1 MTEISGKSVWVM
13 AKGFA
18 PDEGGHQTYAEQVAL
33 AYARKGARVSVFTQS
48 SVGPRLATHQGL
60 LLIDI
65 GPGKGPWILSRW
77 LSALQR
83 ERREGAEAP
92 DFVHAT
98 TWRTAVPALLLG
110 YQTCVTFHGREFMY
124 ARGLTQ
130 SILKWVARRGNP
142 LVAVSQYSA
151 QKLGEQLGPGAAQPI
166 IAWNG
171 VSIKPLPRR
180 QKAHYPLMLLSLC
193 RLEPRKNIIAAV
205 QAAATLARKGYDF
218 RYVICGRGPELDAVR
233 ALVDSLAMSHCIEV
247 LGFVDHARA
256 LRLYAQADVFVHPQM
271 TVDQG
276 RDFEGFGIAIADA
289 MFAGC
294 AVILGI
300 EGGASEL
307 IVHGESGLA
316 VDGRNVEAIADAI
329 GMLLKN
335 HDMRTSLALRGQQRA
350 TELFQ
355 WDRHVA
361 LVLQEQ
367 R

>member
-1 MTEISGKSVWVM
+1 MTGISGKLVWVM

-48 SVGPRLATHQGL
+48 SVGPRLVRHEGL
-60 LLIDI
+60 QLIDI
-65 GPGKGPWILSRW
+65 GPGKGPSVLFRW
-77 LSALQR
+77 LSALKR
-83 ERREGAEAP
+83 EKRNCAEAP
-92 DFVHAT
+92 DFVHAI

-110 YQTCVTFHGREFMY
+110 YKTCVTFHGREFMY
-124 ARGLTQ
+124 AKGLTL
-130 SILKWVARRGNP
+130 SVLKFVARHGNP

-151 QKLGEQLGPGAAQPI
+151 DRLRERLGPGTAQPNV
-166 IAWNG
+166 AWNG

-180 QKAHYPLMLLSLC
+180 EQAHDPPLLLSLC

-205 QAAATLARKGYDF
+205 QAAASLARKGYDF

-233 ALVDSLAMSHCIEV
+233 ALVDTLAMSHCIEV
-247 LGFVDHARA
+247 LGFVDQARA
-256 LRLYAQADVFVHPQM
+256 LRLYAEADVFVHPQIA
-271 TVDQG
+271 VDQG
-276 RDFEGFGIAIADA
+276 RDFEGFGIAVADA
-289 MFAGC
+289 MYAGC

-316 VDGRNVEAIADAI
+316 VDGRNVEVIAEAIA
-329 GMLLKN
+329 MLLEN
-335 HDMRTSLALRGQQRA
+335 QDMRERLALRGQQRA

-355 WDRHVA
+355 WDRHVSLA
-361 LVLQEQ
+361 LQEQ